1 MQREGHGRAW
11 AEADSHHERSFAIRV
26 IRPSPHYGPRPLHC
40 FRPARPAARP
50 AAPRRTPARFC
61 RTRRHLPRVRFSSL
75 NPSLL
80 TAQPSTDKAPNH
92 QAGSAH
98 LSTLRLF
105 YLHYADPTA
114 SFALQLPQVAQSDYH
129 AGLFTSSAK
138 VTLHLRPPPPLA
150 DWICPVCAFN
160 NIAPAHLCT
169 LCGVPMPSQPPSL
182 PCPACTLLNLPSR
195 TTCEICSAP
204 LYDILILKLS
214 FRKGGDKP
222 FYAALKRA
230 LHAKAWLAA
239 PASAPGTGISGI
251 LHSVHASAK
260 GQKDNLSDALQDLH
274 ALMAKAKDMVHLAA
288 DLNDKLTAAPAA
300 AAPSEPEEATFI
312 RSSLSQLGLQMPNAP
327 VTLDMIKDERK
338 WFEELARELA
348 HVLQGIMKDR
358 GIVALDEVWGGWNR
372 ARGIAL
378 IPPSTFLQVVP
389 LLPLYTTP
397 TIQMRTLASGL
408 TVLHT
413 PPYSPASFASRLAG
427 FLSLVGP
434 QTTMEI
440 AIEENL
446 PFSLVN
452 ELLQAVEADS
462 YILRDDAAA
471 ALSGGGGVAGAQVRW
486 WANLFEGYIWD
497 GQSRL

>member
-1 MQREGHGRAW
+1 
-11 AEADSHHERSFAIRV
+11 
-26 IRPSPHYGPRPLHC
+26 
-40 FRPARPAARP
+40 
-50 AAPRRTPARFC
+50 
-61 RTRRHLPRVRFSSL
+61 
-75 NPSLL
+75 
-80 TAQPSTDKAPNH
+80 
-92 QAGSAH
+92 
-98 LSTLRLF
+98 
-105 YLHYADPTA
+105 
-114 SFALQLPQVAQSDYH
+114 
-129 AGLFTSSAK
+129 
-138 VTLHLRPPPPLA
+138 
-150 DWICPVCAFN
+150 
-160 NIAPAHLCT
+160 
-169 LCGVPMPSQPPSL
+169 MPSQPPSL

-312 RSSLSQLGLQMPNAP
+312 RASLSQLGLQMPNAP

-358 GIVALDEVWGGWNR
+358 GVVALDEVWGGWNR

-446 PFSLVN
+446 PFSLVD